1 MDCIPFIND
10 LEIEIKILKDV
21 RANGNSDVSL
31 IDEQIQKKEELLN
44 NCIDNLS
51 KLSDSQIEYR
61 LYLALLSGL
70 NPNRAVEKIADEN
83 HFNNIKPNSISGVW
97 NYYQKLQKKIKNI

>member
-10 LEIEIKILKDV
+10 LQIEIKILKDV

-70 NPNRAVEKIADEN
+70 NPNKAVEKIADEN